1 MINYKTAQN
10 VIDIEIKALKL
21 LKKSID
27 QDSFNSAIDILF
39 KTQGKIII
47 SGIVKVVILL
57 QKYPQHYPL

>member
-27 QDSFNSAIDILF
+27 QDR
-39 KTQGKIII
+39 
-47 SGIVKVVILL
+47 IVIGEKDEYKALCRVCFYNKKKL
-57 QKYPQHYPL
+57 

>member
-39 KTQGKIII
+39 KTQGKN
-47 SGIVKVVILL
+47 
-57 QKYPQHYPL
+57 HYIRYR